1 MDIQTWIVS
10 FLIIFMLHNLE
21 EIIMIESWFKK
32 TYPRVKKKIPAFAQ
46 AELNRYKD
54 ITSSQFSVVV
64 FVFSV
69 IISIFILISVITE
82 HYFIFLGVNLFF
94 ALNMFTHPLQSLFL
108 RCYTPG
114 VWTTILLILPYNILL
129 FYHYY
134 MGGILTVNT
143 IAGSLVVMIL
153 LVPGFLISHKITEK
167 WIKPAH

>member
-1 MDIQTWIVS
+1 MDIYTWIVS
-10 FLIIFMLHNLE
+10 FVIIFMLHNLE

-32 TYPRVKKKIPAFAQ
+32 SYPRVNKKIPAFAQ
-46 AELNRYKD
+46 KELNQYKD

-69 IISIFILISVITE
+69 ITSIFILISVITE
-82 HYFIFLGVNLFF
+82 HYFIFIGVNLFF
-94 ALNMFTHPLQSLFL
+94 ALNIFTHPLQSLFL

-134 MGGILTVNT
+134 KAGILTVNT
-143 IAGSLVVMIL
+143 ITGSLIVMIL
-153 LVPGFLISHKITEK
+153 LVPGFLISHKIAEK
-167 WIKPAH
+167 WIKSAH